1 MSGSATVT
9 VASKLDTA
17 VLMQG
22 PQGSSGIEV
31 SQTIVGNRDPGA
43 VNGWGLT
50 YDVDAELFA
59 WWMAE
64 NPQFGAFITDATE
77 EQVIAN
83 DDPLQT
89 HGFELGFEP
98 APPIEVFP
106 PVNVDVPFIWQEEQR
121 MRSTV
126 GNWQNVPTHY
136 DFQWMQDWE
145 GSVIPIGANNDTL
158 PLLAS
163 NDGHTITCVV
173 TATNAIGSTEAPP
186 SNGVLYTAPVA
197 ATSAELI
204 GADFT
209 DTEMNSLITFFNNNA
224 SNRLGFDI
232 VVDGLTLK
240 LARIFGN
247 IVSADDICL
256 GINAAL
262 GAYLTA
268 SVSTSSPWQ
277 FLIHSV
283 TTGAT
288 STIGYAS
295 APSTMAQLGSVGQL
309 MASVGFNQGDAFAK
323 PTQDLSVPMKLRQS
337 TGAITVQGID
347 GTP

>member
-1 MSGSATVT
+1 MSGTVT
-9 VASKLDTA
+9 VASKMETA

-22 PQGSSGIEV
+22 PHGHDGVEV
-31 SQTIVGNRDPGA
+31 SQTIVGQRDPGA

-50 YDVDAELFA
+50 YDVDAALFNA
-59 WWMAE
+59 WMAA

-77 EQVIAN
+77 EQIIAN

-89 HGFELGFEP
+89 HGFELGAGVEP
-98 APPIEVFP
+98 VPPPIEVMP
-106 PVNVDVPFIWQEEQR
+106 PVNVDVPYIWQEEQR

-126 GNWQNVPTHY
+126 GNWQNVPTAY
-136 DFQWMQDWE
+136 DFQWMQD
-145 GSVIPIGANNDTL
+145 GTLPIGANNDTL
-158 PLLAS
+158 PMLES
-163 NDGHTITCVV
+163 NDGHSITCVV
-173 TATNAIGSTEAPP
+173 TATNSAGSVAAPP
-186 SNGVLYTAPVA
+186 SNALVYTAPVA

-209 DTEMNSLITFFNNNA
+209 NTEVDSLLAFFNNNA
-224 SNRLGFDI
+224 GNNLGFDI

-240 LARIFGN
+240 LKRVFGN
-247 IVSADDICL
+247 VVSLDDICL
-256 GINAAL
+256 GINAQL
-262 GAYLTA
+262 GTYLTA
-268 SVSTSSPWQ
+268 SVSENSPWQ

-295 APSTMAQLGSVGQL
+295 APTTMAQLGSVGQL
-309 MASVGFNQGDAFAK
+309 MASMGFQNGDAFGK
-323 PTQDLSVPMKLRQS
+323 PTQDLSIPMKLRQS
-337 TGAITVQGID
+337 VGAITVQGID